1 MQLSNSRP
9 GENFAMDE
17 ICVRDVV
24 ECKVNAER
32 EHDYFASKPNYTA
45 RDVAINHQGIDHMN
59 AAKMCHRHP

>member
-1 MQLSNSRP
+1 
-9 GENFAMDE
+9 MDE